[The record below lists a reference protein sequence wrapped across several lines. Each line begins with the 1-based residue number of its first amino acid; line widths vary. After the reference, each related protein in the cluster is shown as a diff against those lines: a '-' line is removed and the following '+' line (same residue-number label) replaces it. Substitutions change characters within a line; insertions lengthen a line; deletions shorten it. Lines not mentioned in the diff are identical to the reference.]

1 MKLIV
6 TAGVAERF
14 GDKIRDAAPGAELA
28 AMSSSG
34 WQGDPAG
41 AELAY
46 VSVDG
51 FVDGSVWRLVESLP
65 SLPLTW
71 VHTFSIGLDDPVFRT
86 IVDRGITLTNGAGTQ
101 SQPIAQHVLLM
112 MLHHVKGMANWE
124 RNKPLHRWERTPSD
138 ELTGKTV
145 CLLGL
150 GGIGAEVA
158 KIAKVL
164 GMRVIGLRRRS
175 DPVPN
180 VDEILPREA
189 VGELCA
195 RADFLVVCAPLTRHT
210 KGIVGPNELARMKPS
225 GYIIN
230 VARGPLIQEQA
241 LVAALKD
248 GRIAGAALDVFD
260 QEPLPAEHPLWDLPN
275 VVITPHQA
283 PSSPLH
289 LVRGTELFIENL
301 CRYVRNE
308 PLLNVVDPDDVGFE

>member
-1 MKLIV
+1 VKLIV

-14 GDKIRDAAPGAELA
+14 GDRIRAAAPGAEIVA
-28 AMSSSG
+28 TAPSG
-34 WQGDPAG
+34 WQGDPTG
-41 AELAY
+41 ADLAY

-51 FVDGSVWRLVESLP
+51 FVDGSVWRFVESLNV
-65 SLPLTW
+65 LPLKW

-86 IVDRGITLTNGAGTQ
+86 IVDRGITLTNGVGTQ

-124 RNKPLHRWERTPSD
+124 RNKALHRWERTPSD

-158 KIAKVL
+158 KVAKVL
-164 GMRVIGLRRRS
+164 GMRVIGLRRRP
-175 DPVPN
+175 DPVPD
-180 VDEILPREA
+180 VDELLPADA

-195 RADFLVVCAPLTRHT
+195 RADFLVICAPLTRRT
-210 KGIVGPNELARMKPS
+210 KGIVGPAELSRMKPS
-225 GYIIN
+225 GYVIN
-230 VARGPLIQEQA
+230 VARGPLIQEAA
-241 LVAALKD
+241 LIAALKE

-260 QEPLPAEHPLWDLPN
+260 QEPLPEDHPLWDLPN

-301 CRYVRNE
+301 RRYAAGE
-308 PLLNVVDPDDVGFE
+308 PLMNVVDPDEVGFE

>member
-1 MKLIV
+1 VKLIV

-14 GDKIRDAAPGAELA
+14 GEKIRDAAPGAEIA
-28 AMSSSG
+28 AMSPAG
-34 WQGDPAG
+34 WQGDPDG

-46 VSVDG
+46 ISVDSL
-51 FVDGSVWRLVESLP
+51 VDGSIRLLVEALPKLSLK
-65 SLPLTW
+65 W
-71 VHTFSIGLDDPVFRT
+71 VHTFSIGLDDPAYRR
-86 IVDRGITLTNGAGTQ
+86 IVDQGIPLTNGVGTQ

-164 GMRVIGLRRRS
+164 GMRVIGLRRS
-175 DPVPN
+175 PDPVPN
-180 VDEILPREA
+180 VDEILPQDA

-195 RADFLVVCAPLTRHT
+195 RADFLVICAPLTRQT
-210 KGIVGPNELARMKPS
+210 KGMVGPDELARMKPS
-225 GYIIN
+225 AYIIN
-230 VARGPLIQEQA
+230 VARGPLIQEPA
-241 LVAALKD
+241 LIAVLTE

-260 QEPLPAEHPLWDLPN
+260 QEPLPADHPLWDLPN

-283 PSSPLH
+283 PSSPMH

-301 CRYVRNE
+301 RRYIRGE
-308 PLLNVVDPDDVGFE
+308 PLMNVVNPDDVGFE